1 MTLILR
7 ASDGL
12 TVAEIPWDT
21 KTHTG
26 CPEIVVHGDRVYIYD
41 YNEWDGKDPS
51 YTETCVSVHV
61 IPTEVVVDVEWRY
74 ADAIVKLANEIKAH
88 KQVKVG

>member
-21 KTHTG
+21 KTYTG

-41 YNEWDGKDPS
+41 YNE
-51 YTETCVSVHV
+51 
-61 IPTEVVVDVEWRY
+61 
-74 ADAIVKLANEIKAH
+74 
-88 KQVKVG
+88 